1 MGISVGIKTKKEA
14 LRKLGKPYLMLLRA
28 IILRLGKQKL
38 VVAIKEN
45 YYAISFK
52 TLKNQQ
58 VTFVKIT
65 VKLHSQ

>member
-38 VVAIKEN
+38 VSYRDLCVR
-45 YYAISFK
+45 SV
-52 TLKNQQ
+52 LRLQ
-58 VTFVKIT
+58 
-65 VKLHSQ
+65 L